1 MVTVTF
7 FLILIYLFLFFLEKR
22 KNKKILEVV
31 KQEAKQKYNNT
42 EQHLFN
48 TIEQTLGL
56 DQAEK
61 VKNDTFWKGM
71 PDCLLYKIYGIPH
84 DTKERRKPGKVYKT
98 WLYSPIPNVRKNAK
112 RKHYTEIY
120 SENGIVTDWDI
131 LN

>member
-1 MVTVTF
+1 MITIIFV
-7 FLILIYLFLFFLEKR
+7 LIIIYFVLFLKIKGKNSRRQKRAYLET
-22 KNKKILEVV
+22 
-31 KQEAKQKYNNT
+31 KQRYTYSE
-42 EQHLFN
+42 EHLFN

-56 DQAEK
+56 DYVVK
-61 VKNDTFWKGM
+61 VKSDTFWKGM

-84 DTKERRKPGKVYKT
+84 DTKERRKPGKIYKT